1 MGSMSMAEQAQQ
13 QVIAYVFLGL
23 MVMALILAITTF
35 EGTPTIVLILSAIV
49 FLVVGLTML
58 GGGSGSRGDAGGQQQ
73 SVVIG
78 GRTIR
83 QSSGQGILTACSA
96 CSGRIPETAKFCPG
110 CGSSVA

>member
-1 MGSMSMAEQAQQ
+1 MAEQQQ

-23 MVMALILAITTF
+23 MVMALILAVTTF
-35 EGTPTIVLILSAIV
+35 EGTPTMVLVLSAIV

-58 GGGSGSRGDAGGQQQ
+58 GGGSARSEPDGSSQQQ

-83 QSSGQGILTACSA
+83 QSSGSGILTVCTGCSQ
-96 CSGRIPETAKFCPG
+96 RIPETAKFCPG